1 MNDPYKNNALKED
14 ESLNAT
20 YDSIDVG
27 NRDIL

>member
-1 MNDPYKNNALKED
+1 MNPYKNNALKED
-14 ESLNAT
+14 ESLNMT